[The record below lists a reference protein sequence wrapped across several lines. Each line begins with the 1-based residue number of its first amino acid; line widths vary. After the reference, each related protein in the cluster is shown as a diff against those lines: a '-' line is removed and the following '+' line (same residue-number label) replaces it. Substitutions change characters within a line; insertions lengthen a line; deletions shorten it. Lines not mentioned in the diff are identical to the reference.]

1 MLLAFKELLKESLE
15 GIEGIVRN
23 RLMYLKNMYWYHIDY
38 TFDLSGQINT
48 NMYVPNVHMHESESD
63 DI

>member
-1 MLLAFKELLKESLE
+1 MD
-15 GIEGIVRN
+15 
-23 RLMYLKNMYWYHIDY
+23 IDY
-38 TFDLSGQINT
+38 TFNLSSQINT